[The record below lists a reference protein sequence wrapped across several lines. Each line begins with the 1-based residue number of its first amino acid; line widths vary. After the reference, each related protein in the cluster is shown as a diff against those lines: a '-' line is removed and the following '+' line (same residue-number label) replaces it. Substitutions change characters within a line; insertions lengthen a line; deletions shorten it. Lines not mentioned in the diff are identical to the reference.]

1 MKQRTITIPATIF
14 ALLLC
19 LNIQIFANSADAI
32 DSLETIKESLAK
44 DIKELKLKID
54 QTDSLS
60 RMEESRFALL
70 KKRHTDDVVRRTSEL
85 EAIQKELTGVQA
97 AIQKEVQQQQ
107 SLEVRIKN
115 SKAYAEFLT
124 KKLATLAGNVES
136 LIERSLPE
144 KKNVRLERIAVL
156 KRDLESGNAT
166 PEEGFGRLKSILS
179 EEIRFGD
186 EVVVTTTSVVRK
198 DGEVANVKM
207 LRIGNQWMVYVD
219 EDEKLYGVLK
229 REMKDGVLSYVW
241 IEDLNFSEREM
252 VRNAIDVKLAKKA
265 PEIVSLPLSLSLTSE
280 VK

>member
-1 MKQRTITIPATIF
+1 MKRRTITIPATIF
-14 ALLLC
+14 ALLVC
-19 LNIQIFANSADAI
+19 LNVEMFANNANAI
-32 DSLETIKESLAK
+32 DSLEMIKKSLTK
-44 DIKELKLKID
+44 NIKELESKID

-70 KKRHTDDVVRRTSEL
+70 KKRYTDDVVRRTVEL
-85 EAIQKELTGVQA
+85 ESIQTELNDVQS

-115 SKAYAEFLT
+115 NKAYAQFLT
-124 KKLATLAGNVES
+124 KKLATLAGTVET
-136 LIERSLPE
+136 LIEVSLPD

-166 PEEGFGRLKSILS
+166 PEEGFGRLKSILA

-186 EVVVTTTSVVRK
+186 EVVITTTSIVRI

-229 REMKDGVLSYVW
+229 RNRAEGALSYVW
-241 IEDLNFSEREM
+241 KEELDFSEREM
-252 VRNAIDVKLAKKA
+252 VRNAIDVKLAKRA
-265 PEIVSLPLSLSLTSE
+265 PEIVSLPLSLSLISE